1 MKSAAGCLISFFT
14 TALLLAIIVLVSG
27 CASYDTVQSAV
38 ATHGAKAQDE
48 ARVTAEWTLCNGIS
62 VGAWRRG
69 YAGNEAKA
77 SAWAVLCDQPEGVPK

>member
-1 MKSAAGCLISFFT
+1 MKT
-14 TALLLAIIVLVSG
+14 VLVLILLSLSG

-48 ARVTAEWTLCNGIS
+48 ARVTAEWTLCQGIS
-62 VGAWRRG
+62 VGAWRRA

-77 SAWAVLCDQPEGVPK
+77 SAWAVLCDQADGVPQ

>member
-1 MKSAAGCLISFFT
+1 MKTVLVI
-14 TALLLAIIVLVSG
+14 LLLTLTG

-48 ARVTAEWTLCNGIS
+48 ARVTAEWTLCQGIS
-62 VGAWRRG
+62 VGAWRRA

-77 SAWAVLCDQPEGVPK
+77 SAWAVLCDQADGVPQ

>member
-1 MKSAAGCLISFFT
+1 MKT
-14 TALLLAIIVLVSG
+14 VLVLILLTLTG

-48 ARVTAEWTLCNGIS
+48 ARVTAEWTLCQGIS
-62 VGAWRRG
+62 VGAWRRA

>member
-1 MKSAAGCLISFFT
+1 MKPVLVLI
-14 TALLLAIIVLVSG
+14 LLALTG

-48 ARVTAEWTLCNGIS
+48 ARVTAEWTLCQGIS

-77 SAWAVLCDQPEGVPK
+77 GAWAVLCDQPEGMPK

>member
-1 MKSAAGCLISFFT
+1 VKTVLVI
-14 TALLLAIIVLVSG
+14 LLLILSG

-48 ARVTAEWTLCNGIS
+48 ARVTAEWTLCQGIS
-62 VGAWRRG
+62 VGAWRRA
-69 YAGNEAKA
+69 YAGNEAKT

>member
-1 MKSAAGCLISFFT
+1 MKT
-14 TALLLAIIVLVSG
+14 VLVLILLTLTG

-48 ARVTAEWTLCNGIS
+48 ARVTAEWTLCQGIS
-62 VGAWRRG
+62 VGAWRRA

-77 SAWAVLCDQPEGVPK
+77 SAWAVLCDQPEGMPK

>member
-1 MKSAAGCLISFFT
+1 MKT
-14 TALLLAIIVLVSG
+14 LLATFAALTTLSG

-48 ARVTAEWTLCNGIS
+48 ARVTAEWTLCQGIS
-62 VGAWRRG
+62 VGAWRRA

-77 SAWAVLCDQPEGVPK
+77 SAWAVLCDQADGVPQ